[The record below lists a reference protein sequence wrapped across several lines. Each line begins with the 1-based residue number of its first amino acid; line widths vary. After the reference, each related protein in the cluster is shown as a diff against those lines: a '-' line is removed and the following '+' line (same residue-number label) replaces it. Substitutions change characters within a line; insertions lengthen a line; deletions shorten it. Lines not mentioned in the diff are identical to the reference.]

1 MGSVKGA
8 CEMIG
13 ISPSTY
19 YYNPKGDR
27 LEKSKQDSDI
37 KAAIEKIREDLPV
50 SGYRT
55 LQQYLFREHGIKI
68 GETRLRR
75 IIREN
80 ALQAKQV
87 KRFVKTTW
95 SEHDERVHPNLLP
108 EMTVTDIN
116 QVWVTDLTYIRVL
129 AGFVYLAAILD
140 VYSRKVIGWAI
151 SVSLD
156 RQLTLAALAMA
167 IQRRNPKPGVIHH
180 SDRGVQYLC
189 KDYVGM
195 LEKNGFH
202 MSCSRK
208 GNPYDN
214 AFAESFFKTLKS
226 NEVDLQKY
234 RDIWDVMDRV
244 PEFLDD
250 MYNERRVHS
259 KLDYL
264 SPNEFEEKN
273 EENKKNGKSRPV
285 VKL

>member
-1 MGSVKGA
+1 
-8 CEMIG
+8 MIG
-13 ISPSTY
+13 LSASTY
-19 YYNPKGDR
+19 YYKPKRDR
-27 LEKSKQDSDI
+27 LARAKEDLDI
-37 KAAIEKIREDLPV
+37 RAAIEKVREDLPQ

-55 LQQYLFREHGIKI
+55 LLHYLSREHGIKI

-75 IIREN
+75 IIGEN
-80 ALQAKQV
+80 NLQAKQI

-95 SEHDERVHPNLLP
+95 SEHDELVYPNLLP
-108 EMTVTDIN
+108 EMTVTDVN
-116 QVWVTDLTYIRVL
+116 QVWVADLTYIRVV

-151 SVSLD
+151 STSLD
-156 RQLTLAALAMA
+156 RKLTLAALNMA
-167 IQRRNPKPGVIHH
+167 ITKRKPLSGVIHH

-189 KDYVGM
+189 KEYVE
-195 LEKNGFH
+195 LLRKHEFH
-202 MSCSRK
+202 VSCSRK

-226 NEVDLQKY
+226 NEVDLQTY
-234 RDIWDVMDRV
+234 RDIWDVTDRV
-244 PEFLDD
+244 PEFLEDI
-250 MYNERRVHS
+250 YNERRVHS

-273 EENKKNGKSRPV
+273 EENKKTGEIRPV

>member
-1 MGSVKGA
+1 
-8 CEMIG
+8 MINL
-13 ISPSTY
+13 STSTY
-19 YYNPKGDR
+19 YYKPKRDR
-27 LEKSKQDSDI
+27 LRRAKEELNI

-50 SGYRT
+50 AGYRT
-55 LQQYLFREHGIKI
+55 LLRYLAREHGIKI

-80 ALQAKQV
+80 HLQAKQI

-95 SEHDERVHPNLLP
+95 SEHDELVYPNLLP
-108 EMTVTDIN
+108 EMSVTDVN

-151 SVSLD
+151 STSLD
-156 RQLTLAALAMA
+156 RKLTLAALTMA
-167 IQRRNPKPGVIHH
+167 IAKRNPAKGVIHH

-189 KDYVGM
+189 KEYVK
-195 LEKNGFH
+195 LLRKHGFH
-202 MSCSRK
+202 ISCSRK

-214 AFAESFFKTLKS
+214 AYAESFFKTLKS

-234 RDIWDVMDRV
+234 RDIWDVTDRV
-244 PEFLDD
+244 PEFLEDI
-250 MYNERRVHS
+250 YNERRVHS
-259 KLDYL
+259 RLDYM
-264 SPNEFEEKN
+264 SPNEFEERN
-273 EENKKNGKSRPV
+273 EENKKTGKVRPV

>member
-1 MGSVKGA
+1 
-8 CEMIG
+8 MIG
-13 ISPSTY
+13 ISASTY
-19 YYNPKGDR
+19 YYKPKRDR
-27 LEKSKQDSDI
+27 LERAKEDLDI
-37 KAAIEKIREDLPV
+37 RAAIEKIREDLPV

-55 LQQYLFREHGIKI
+55 LLRYLLREHNIII

-80 ALQAKQV
+80 SLQAKQI

-95 SEHDERVHPNLLP
+95 SEHDELVYPNLLP
-108 EMTVTDIN
+108 EMTVTDVN
-116 QVWVTDLTYIRVL
+116 QVWVTDLTYIRVV

-151 SVSLD
+151 STSLD
-156 RQLTLAALAMA
+156 RKLTLAALNMA
-167 IQRRNPKPGVIHH
+167 IARRNPKPGMIHH

-189 KDYVGM
+189 KEYVE
-195 LEKNGFH
+195 LLHSHGFH
-202 MSCSRK
+202 ISCSRK

-234 RDIWDVMDRV
+234 RDIWDVTDRV
-244 PEFLDD
+244 PEFLEDI
-250 MYNERRVHS
+250 YNERRVHS
-259 KLDYL
+259 KLDYQ

-273 EENKKNGKSRPV
+273 EENKKKGKVRPV

>member
-1 MGSVKGA
+1 
-8 CEMIG
+8 MIG
-13 ISPSTY
+13 VSSSTY
-19 YYNPKGDR
+19 YYKPKGDR
-27 LEKSKQDSDI
+27 LKKSKEDSDI
-37 KAAIEKIREDLPV
+37 KGAIEKIRLELPV

-55 LQQYLFREHGIKI
+55 LQHYLFREHGIKV

-80 ALQAKQV
+80 NLQAKQV
-87 KRFVKTTW
+87 RRFVKTTW
-95 SEHDERVHPNLLP
+95 SEHDEKVYPNLLP
-108 EMTVTDIN
+108 EMAVTDVN

-151 SVSLD
+151 SVSLG
-156 RQLTLAALAMA
+156 RELTLAALKMA
-167 IQRRNPKPGVIHH
+167 IEKRNPKTGVIHH

-189 KDYVGM
+189 KEYVAM
-195 LEKNGFH
+195 LEKHGFH
-202 MSCSRK
+202 ISCSRK

-226 NEVDLQKY
+226 NVVDLQNY
-234 RDIWDVMDRV
+234 RDIWDVMDHV

-250 MYNERRVHS
+250 IYNERRVHS

-273 EENKKNGKSRPV
+273 EENKKNGKDRPV
-285 VKL
+285 LKL

>member
-1 MGSVKGA
+1 
-8 CEMIG
+8 MIG
-13 ISPSTY
+13 LSTSTY
-19 YYNPKGDR
+19 YYKPKRNR
-27 LEKSKQDSDI
+27 LERAKTELDI
-37 KAAIEKIREDLPV
+37 KAAIEKIREDLPY

-55 LQQYLFREHGIKI
+55 LLHYLWREHGIKI
-68 GETRLRR
+68 GETKLRR

-80 ALQAKQV
+80 CLQAKQI

-95 SEHDERVHPNLLP
+95 SEHDELIYPNLLP
-108 EMTVTDIN
+108 EMTVTDVN
-116 QVWVTDLTYIRVL
+116 QVWVADLTYIRVL

-151 SVSLD
+151 STSLD
-156 RQLTLAALAMA
+156 RSLTLTALKMA
-167 IQRRNPKPGVIHH
+167 IEKRRPRPGAIHH

-189 KDYVGM
+189 KDYVG
-195 LEKNGFH
+195 LLHKNNFH
-202 MSCSRK
+202 ISCSRK

-226 NEVDLQKY
+226 NEVDLQTY
-234 RDIWDVMDRV
+234 RDIWDVTDRV

-250 MYNERRVHS
+250 IYNERRVHS

-264 SPNEFEEKN
+264 SPNEFEVLN
-273 EENKKNGKSRPV
+273 EENKKKGKSRPV

>member
-1 MGSVKGA
+1 
-8 CEMIG
+8 MIG
-13 ISPSTY
+13 LGTSTY
-19 YYNPKGDR
+19 YYKPKRAR
-27 LEKSKQDSDI
+27 LERAKEELDI

-50 SGYRT
+50 AGYRT
-55 LQQYLFREHGIKI
+55 LLRYLAREHGIKI
-68 GETRLRR
+68 GETKLRR

-80 ALQAKQV
+80 NLQAKQI

-95 SEHDERVHPNLLP
+95 SEHDELVYPNLLP
-108 EMTVTDIN
+108 EMVVTDVN
-116 QVWVTDLTYIRVL
+116 QVWVTDLTYIRVV

-151 SVSLD
+151 STGLD
-156 RQLTLAALAMA
+156 KKLTLAALSMA
-167 IQRRNPKPGVIHH
+167 IEKRKPKSGVIHH

-189 KDYVGM
+189 KEYVA
-195 LEKNGFH
+195 LLRKHKFH
-202 MSCSRK
+202 ISCSRK

-234 RDIWDVMDRV
+234 RDIWDVTDRV
-244 PEFLDD
+244 PEFLEDI
-250 MYNERRVHS
+250 YNERRVHS
-259 KLDYL
+259 RLDYL

-273 EENKKNGKSRPV
+273 EQNKKKGKVRPV

>member
-1 MGSVKGA
+1 
-8 CEMIG
+8 MIG
-13 ISPSTY
+13 ISTSTY
-19 YYNPKGDR
+19 YYKPRRKR
-27 LEKSKQDSDI
+27 LGRAKEDLDI
-37 KAAIEKIREDLPV
+37 RAAIEKIREDLPV
-50 SGYRT
+50 AGYRT
-55 LQQYLFREHGIKI
+55 LLRYLVREHGIKI

-80 ALQAKQV
+80 NLQAKQI

-95 SEHDERVHPNLLP
+95 SEHDELIYPNLLP
-108 EMTVTDIN
+108 EMTVTDVN
-116 QVWVTDLTYIRVL
+116 QVWVTDLTYIRVV

-151 SVSLD
+151 STSLD
-156 RQLTLAALAMA
+156 RKLTLAALNMA
-167 IQRRNPKPGVIHH
+167 IAKRKPPHGVIHH

-189 KDYVGM
+189 KEYVE
-195 LEKNGFH
+195 LLHRHNFH
-202 MSCSRK
+202 ISCSRK

-226 NEVDLQKY
+226 NEVDLQSY
-234 RDIWDVMDRV
+234 RDVWDVIDRV
-244 PEFLDD
+244 PQFLEDI
-250 MYNERRVHS
+250 YNERRVHS

-273 EENKKNGKSRPV
+273 AENKKTGKVRPV